1 MKNNLLKNGY
11 DSKKE
16 IFYKLI
22 IAERGNELLKLDLTN
37 YKDLTNHF

>member
-22 IAERGNELLKLDLTN
+22 AERGNELLKLHLTN